1 MAFTLHVA
9 SDVLQEKVNVEIP
22 FTAKP
27 GLDALRVS
35 CEDVFTDE
43 MRLLIARGGGG
54 STTTAMTDP
63 RQAGLFTIG
72 RMQICD
78 DDAAQWVDLVS
89 ASQIHPF
96 DQLYAFPLDLAH
108 ICQTRRELPP
118 PRPAALPASAGGSV
132 APPMASSGSSPKFR
146 GGAIVPDSAVA
157 AAAAEAR
164 PHSQQ
169 RLDYGVAAAAAS
181 AIGVRQPQHQQQHYV
196 PTAGAPTTISASTSV
211 HPMEGRSATVS
222 VAPINPNLGSA
233 VSVSSVGA
241 SVGAGVV
248 NHIVASASESD
259 RLQRAYP
266 FFDAKGEG
274 HITATNFAATLQ
286 RFGILFSA
294 TVANEMFG
302 SVLSA
307 NNSNG
312 NNHHGYAPNT
322 NGRNDLWSL
331 ADFQRWANTYPVV
344 FGSLFHRIVVAQ
356 QEEQLLATLRQ
367 REESAAAAAGR
378 AESLRR
384 QLAEAEAQ
392 AAADRSA
399 AQQITEEVRYLR
411 HRRAEEEAEEQPVLD
426 KEVSVEHQRR
436 LLLREEKAFE
446 AMASRKGLLAG
457 GGGGGPQSR
466 RESLSVSAV
475 GIAGGAAGAGSR
487 NGSQQNDHYRQQNYH
502 QQQPYPHAQQGP
514 AGMNTSQPFASASG
528 AGGNS
533 SIGTSHAAQHFGGG
547 GGGSAFRDGS
557 YGRPPRGGDDATPA
571 SSQQQPLYHQLAAGS
586 RLASQH
592 QTPIA
597 ARPHANPNANANSHA
612 HLFPSSYANDG
623 GISGGGAA
631 APQHHFQQ
639 QQQQQQ
645 HATREGFMGYDGHP
659 HQQQHSSGV
668 EDYGDDGAAPL
679 LGKEYSPPSA
689 SSARH
694 AMQQSRA
701 NATAISNARAAIAAG
716 RK

>member
-43 MRLLIARGGGG
+43 MRLLIARGGG
-54 STTTAMTDP
+54 STTAAMTDP

-72 RMQICD
+72 RMQIYD

-132 APPMASSGSSPKFR
+132 APMASSGSSPKFR

-157 AAAAEAR
+157 AAAAEAG

-169 RLDYGVAAAAAS
+169 RLDYGAAAAAAS
-181 AIGVRQPQHQQQHYV
+181 VIGVRQSQQQQQHYV
-196 PTAGAPTTISASTSV
+196 PTTTVAPTTISASTSV

-222 VAPINPNLGSA
+222 VAPINPNLGLA
-233 VSVSSVGA
+233 VNVSSVGA

-312 NNHHGYAPNT
+312 NNHHGYASST

-457 GGGGGPQSR
+457 GGGGGSQSR

-475 GIAGGAAGAGSR
+475 GIAGGAAAAGSR

-528 AGGNS
+528 VNGNS
-533 SIGTSHAAQHFGGG
+533 SIGTSHAAQHYGG

-571 SSQQQPLYHQLAAGS
+571 SSQHQPLYHQLAAGS

-597 ARPHANPNANANSHA
+597 ARSQANGNLNANANPHA

-623 GISGGGAA
+623 GI
-631 APQHHFQQ
+631 Q

-645 HATREGFMGYDGHP
+645 HAPREGFMGYDGHP
-659 HQQQHSSGV
+659 HQQQHSSYGAGGGAAA